1 MDYEQK
7 YQHVERFG
15 TDEVEGIELGKCFI
29 FPKIDGTNGVIWF
42 DNGLHFGSRNR
53 ELSLDND
60 NAGFMTEIM
69 SEPLR
74 YEKFF
79 EIYPGST
86 MYGEWL
92 VKHSLNT
99 YRDTAWRKFYVFD
112 IKRSDGTY
120 VPYSEYQPILLEL
133 GIEYIP
139 CQAEGVNLTYE
150 QLLREM
156 EKNTFLIKDGEGS
169 GEGIVLKN
177 YDYRNKYGRIT
188 WAKMVRAEFK
198 EKNAEVFGHPVV
210 QAKDMVEI
218 MAVDKFVTQSFVD
231 KEYSKL
237 AIDGWSSKK
246 IPQLLS
252 TVYYTL
258 INEEMWNI
266 LKEFKQPT
274 INFKTLN
281 CLVIN
286 KIKELKKE
294 LF

>member
-29 FPKIDGTNGVIWF
+29 FPKIDGTNGVIWY

-53 ELSLDND
+53 ELSLSND

-79 EIYPGST
+79 EIYPGSI

-92 VKHSLNT
+92 IPHSLKT

-139 CQAEGVNLTYE
+139 CQAEGINLTYE

-156 EKNTFLIKDGEGS
+156 EKNTYLIKDGEGS

-218 MAVDKFVTQSFVD
+218 MAVNKFVTQAFID